1 MEFVAIF
8 ILGFFVLTVVFGP
21 LLGAESRPDFLQ
33 PNRKARKMT
42 TPLRAADRPKH

>member
-8 ILGFFVLTVVFGP
+8 LLGFFVLAVVIGP
-21 LLGAESRPDFLQ
+21 LLRVEDRPDFLQ

-42 TPLRAADRPKH
+42 TPLRAEDRPER